1 MEIFKE
7 ILDTHTKI
15 CTCRKIYNINED
27 LEITVDQKE
36 NKVVMWGF
44 NHKSDRFLNLST
56 KRFKKLMDGFKSVAS
71 DLYSSGNYYYITVDT
86 SKKESRDDKSY
97 EVEIEELKQKIDCL
111 NDIIARLEKRNERL
125 EEDVEKY
132 RKDYLYYFDEYS
144 KLRDK
149 DFNRTLEEIN
159 NLKKNSL
166 MHNARGAGRK
176 AKFTDDQV
184 DEIRRLR
191 EDGNT
196 IKEIANRYNC
206 SVGLIHKLIN
216 EK

>member
-1 MEIFKE
+1 MEVFKE

-15 CTCRKIYNINED
+15 CTCRKIYKVNED

-44 NHKSDRFLNLST
+44 NYKSDRFLNLST
-56 KRFKKLMDGFKSVAS
+56 KRFQKLMDGFKLVAS

-86 SKKESRDDKSY
+86 SKKESIDDKSY
-97 EVEIEELKQKIDCL
+97 EVEIEELKKKIDCL

-166 MHNARGAGRK
+166 IHNARGAGRK

-184 DEIRRLR
+184 DEIKSLR

-216 EK
+216 